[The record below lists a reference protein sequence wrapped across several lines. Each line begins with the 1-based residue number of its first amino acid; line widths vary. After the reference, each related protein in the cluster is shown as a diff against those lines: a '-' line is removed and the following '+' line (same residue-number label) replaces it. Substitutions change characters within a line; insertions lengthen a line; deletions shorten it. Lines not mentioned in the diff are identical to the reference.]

1 MQTDRTNLHKL
12 ITCCTQIAVGGMA
25 YSAAINACER
35 AGQWEK
41 AVNLLNKMPSA
52 GVPRSAYAYNFAISA
67 CAKAGHTD
75 KALELLA
82 DMEKEV
88 GGRTVFAELSL
99 RNRLCVTAF
108 AELSLRNALCRTFTH
123 TALFCYVLSSVPL

>member
-1 MQTDRTNLHKL
+1 
-12 ITCCTQIAVGGMA
+12 MA

-41 AVNLLNKMPSA
+41 AVALLHKMPSA
-52 GVPRSAYAYNFAISA
+52 GVPRSAFAYNFAISA
-67 CAKAGHTD
+67 CAKAGHTE

-88 GGRTVFAELSL
+88 GGRTVSFLRNCLCRTVFAELVFVRIQLCSYA
-99 RNRLCVTAF
+99 CVT
-108 AELSLRNALCRTFTH
+108 
-123 TALFCYVLSSVPL
+123 VLMQATVQYCVYCTES

>member
-1 MQTDRTNLHKL
+1 MQELTATISPCICSYDV
-12 ITCCTQIAVGGMA
+12 QIAVGGMA

-41 AVNLLNKMPSA
+41 AVALLHKMPSA

-88 GGRTVFAELSL
+88 GGRTLFLRNCLGGTVFAELSL
-99 RNRLCVTAF
+99 
-108 AELSLRNALCRTFTH
+108 
-123 TALFCYVLSSVPL
+123 